1 MMEIWTIDLCFISP
15 FHTTG
20 NNMGSF
26 IQIARSQDRK
36 GNSIPYIPATHLKG
50 VMRCEAERIMRG
62 SAGISCFIT
71 GNPYSTDHEIMVCD
85 EVKAGGYG
93 CPVCSL
99 FGVPNIDGGGGFREG
114 KLRFLDFY
122 PSKGKEEVN
131 ILRRSHV
138 MINRE
143 FQVKEEHA
151 LYSEEAIP
159 SGTIFTGDIIIR
171 TGLTDEEKRVFLASL
186 HTMACYGLG
195 KNRSRGFGALKIG
208 EIKKSD
214 GTVISEV

>member
-1 MMEIWTIDLCFISP
+1 MEVWSIDLCFVSP

-20 NNMGSF
+20 TNLGSF
-26 IQIARSQDRK
+26 IRIARSLDST
-36 GNSIPYIPATHLKG
+36 GMSIPYIPATHLKG

-62 SAGISCFIT
+62 SAGISCFVT
-71 GNPYSTDHEIMVCD
+71 GNPDSPGHAIQVCD
-85 EVKAGGYG
+85 EVKSGGYG

-99 FGVPNIDGGGGFREG
+99 FGVPNTDGGGGFREG
-114 KLRFLDFY
+114 KLRILDFY
-122 PSKGKEEVN
+122 PSGGSGGVAVQ
-131 ILRRSHV
+131 RRSHV

-159 SGTIFTGDIIIR
+159 PGTVFTGNIIIR
-171 TGLTDEEKRVFLASL
+171 SGLTDDEKRLFLASL
-186 HTMACYGLG
+186 HAMAGYGLG

-208 EIKKSD
+208 YIKKSD
-214 GTVISEV
+214 RVMVSEVR

>member
-1 MMEIWTIDLCFISP
+1 
-15 FHTTG
+15 
-20 NNMGSF
+20 
-26 IQIARSQDRK
+26 
-36 GNSIPYIPATHLKG
+36 
-50 VMRCEAERIMRG
+50 
-62 SAGISCFIT
+62 
-71 GNPYSTDHEIMVCD
+71 
-85 EVKAGGYG
+85 
-93 CPVCSL
+93 
-99 FGVPNIDGGGGFREG
+99 
-114 KLRFLDFY
+114 
-122 PSKGKEEVN
+122 
-131 ILRRSHV
+131 